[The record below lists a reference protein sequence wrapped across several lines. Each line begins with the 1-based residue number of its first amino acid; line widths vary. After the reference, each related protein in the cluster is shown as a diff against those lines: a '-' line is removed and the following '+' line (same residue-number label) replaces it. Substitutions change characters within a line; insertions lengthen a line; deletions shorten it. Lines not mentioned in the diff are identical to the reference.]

1 MLLMNVQHIAGAPL
15 RRRTKEFYPEGRE
28 TERHPWTA
36 PTAFRIIPS
45 SFGWPAPVSLTRD
58 RSGSHGAPVGLH
70 PRDPIAAANITHR
83 RCAHSLQRAL
93 HGPHVEGAR
102 PGIRA
107 QFGFAATDR
116 REAPG
121 LTREESAAGAG
132 IHRTY
137 VSDIE
142 RGPRNV
148 RS

>member
-1 MLLMNVQHIAGAPL
+1 MLLKNVQHIAGAPL
-15 RRRTKEFYPEGRE
+15 GR
-28 TERHPWTA
+28 
-36 PTAFRIIPS
+36 
-45 SFGWPAPVSLTRD
+45 LTRD
-58 RSGSHGAPVGLH
+58 QSGYHGAPVGLH

-83 RCAHSLQRAL
+83 RYAHSLQRAV

-121 LTREESAAGAG
+121 LTREEFGARAG

-137 VSDIE
+137 LSDIE

-148 RS
+148 RSYEALDPEEDDRSFIESCAVGPVPSLQ